1 MIDLNPNHLET
12 VKRILAE
19 HLPGCEVRAFG
30 SHATWTAKDYSDL
43 DLAVVG
49 NGPIDSRA
57 LARLKAGLEES
68 DLPMRVDVLDWHST
82 SESFREVIERDHVVV
97 QEGVGKQA
105 TEVEWREVNLGEIA
119 LLNDATY
126 SPLEGWGFINYLDT
140 GNITENR
147 IAEIQHLVT
156 GIDEIPSRARRKV
169 RHGDIVYSTVRPD
182 QRHFG
187 LIRNPPENL
196 LTSTGFAVIRGMGE
210 VACTDFIYWFLAQD
224 HIVEYLH
231 TIAEDSTSTYPSIRP
246 SDLEHLALAL
256 PPLPEQRA
264 IAHILGTLDD
274 KIELNRRM
282 NETLEE
288 MARALFKSWF
298 VDFDPVR
305 AKIDGR
311 WRRGESLP
319 GLPAQ
324 HYDLFPDRL
333 VDSELGEIPEG
344 WAVKVLPEIMDYK
357 EGPGIRHWQYTNS
370 AEGTRFINIRCI
382 QDGDILLNTSNRIG
396 TEEANGKYARFHL
409 KERDIVVS
417 TSGTLGRSAIVRG
430 SHLPLVLNTSVIRF
444 RPIDG
449 VTSFS
454 FLHGYLNNS
463 TFLDELEMSASG
475 SVQKNFG
482 PMHLRKMRI
491 LCPLY
496 DCLQRYE
503 ETAGS
508 LLQQVIAKR
517 TENDALIAQ
526 RDALLPKL
534 VSGELRVARHP
545 NTTRGG

>member
-1 MIDLNPNHLET
+1 
-12 VKRILAE
+12 
-19 HLPGCEVRAFG
+19 
-30 SHATWTAKDYSDL
+30 
-43 DLAVVG
+43 
-49 NGPIDSRA
+49 
-57 LARLKAGLEES
+57 
-68 DLPMRVDVLDWHST
+68 
-82 SESFREVIERDHVVV
+82 
-97 QEGVGKQA
+97 
-105 TEVEWREVNLGEIA
+105 
-119 LLNDATY
+119 
-126 SPLEGWGFINYLDT
+126 
-140 GNITENR
+140 
-147 IAEIQHLVT
+147 
-156 GIDEIPSRARRKV
+156 
-169 RHGDIVYSTVRPD
+169 
-182 QRHFG
+182 
-187 LIRNPPENL
+187 
-196 LTSTGFAVIRGMGE
+196 
-210 VACTDFIYWFLAQD
+210 
-224 HIVEYLH
+224 
-231 TIAEDSTSTYPSIRP
+231 
-246 SDLEHLALAL
+246 
-256 PPLPEQRA
+256 
-264 IAHILGTLDD
+264 
-274 KIELNRRM
+274 M
-282 NETLEE
+282 NETLEA

-430 SHLPLVLNTSVIRF
+430 SHLPLMLNTSVIRF

-496 DCLQRYE
+496 NCLQRYE